1 MMFRVVGGALLK
13 SDEVPATRFR
23 FARRRGVL
31 AALAAA
37 VVALSCASTPVA
49 PRTFAF
55 VAIAPGGARP
65 SGVILSYPQ
74 ALGAILWAMQN
85 RLGFPALSGALELYP
100 SHSSMALGLEG
111 EGYEASYAVHI
122 ADQLDG
128 VTRPGHIFAD
138 DATLRWQRWPA
149 RIAFLAHEM
158 THVAE
163 YALAGGR
170 RGSSAQWLRE
180 GLAEWVSWQVVDEYD
195 LGSYPTRERTALL
208 RLCDARNERRL
219 PPFDNVASQRA
230 WVRNEKHLTL
240 DPSYDQSLLAVAFL
254 IDLHG
259 LPAVLEYFRLA
270 ARSDDARANFRA
282 AFGETLQGFE
292 ETFQAHLN
300 NLLR

>member
-1 MMFRVVGGALLK
+1 LLKPIEASLARFRV
-13 SDEVPATRFR
+13 
-23 FARRRGVL
+23 ARRNG
-31 AALAAA
+31 AALALA
-37 VVALSCASTPVA
+37 VAVSCTSMPPA

-55 VAIAPGGARP
+55 VAIARGAPRP
-65 SGVILSYPQ
+65 SGVIASYPE
-74 ALGAILWAMQN
+74 ALEAVGWAMQN
-85 RLGFPALSGALELYP
+85 RLGFPPLSGALELYP
-100 SHSSMALGLEG
+100 SHSSMAAGLEG
-111 EGYEASYAVHI
+111 AGYEASYAAHI

-128 VTRPGHIFAD
+128 VTRAGHIFAND
-138 DATLRWQRWPA
+138 STLRWQRWPA

-180 GLAEWVSWQVVDEYD
+180 GLAEWVSWQVVDEYG

-254 IDLHG
+254 IELHG
-259 LPAVLEYFRLA
+259 LPAVLEYFRLF
-270 ARSDDARANFRA
+270 ARSDDAPANFRA
-282 AFGETLQGFE
+282 AFGETLQSFE
-292 ETFQAHLN
+292 EAFQAHLYH
-300 NLLR
+300 LLR